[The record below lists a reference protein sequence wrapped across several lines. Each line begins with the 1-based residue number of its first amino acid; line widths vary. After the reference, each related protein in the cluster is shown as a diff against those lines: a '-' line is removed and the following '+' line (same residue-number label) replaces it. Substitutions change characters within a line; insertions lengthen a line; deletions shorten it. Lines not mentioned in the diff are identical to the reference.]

1 MRMELR
7 GPVPPGHP
15 FAPFHLIYR
24 KILGNC
30 VSELGEE
37 SVSEPRHTLW
47 GLETIVGVRVE
58 SPFWGIA
65 PKRGASF

>member
-37 SVSEPRHTLW
+37 SVSEAADT
-47 GLETIVGVRVE
+47 
-58 SPFWGIA
+58 
-65 PKRGASF
+65 